1 MRSAVPLVVY
11 LIPCLATRGIIIN
24 KMGKLLPLI
33 SITFAYIISF
43 GLLIIANNPI
53 NTLTI
58 LELWAYVFLAYAI
71 FGTIIIIKS
80 WQREG
85 IK

>member
-1 MRSAVPLVVY
+1 
-11 LIPCLATRGIIIN
+11 
-24 KMGKLLPLI
+24 MGKLLPLI